1 MKRLFTLII
10 LMVAMLPAFSQ
21 RIVVEKNNNAT
32 QAVDLHNFQ
41 RITFNGSVLNIL
53 QTNGTATSTEMSDIV
68 RIYFDDY
75 TRINEVD
82 FNDGKELVAYI
93 SPDEIAVNCEAGEEI
108 AIYNISGTLVLK
120 ERQDSEGGSI
130 SIANLP
136 KGLYLLRANSQTVK
150 ILKR

>member
-1 MKRLFTLII
+1 
-10 LMVAMLPAFSQ
+10 MVPAFSQ
-21 RIVVEKNNNAT
+21 RIVVEKSNNAT

-41 RITFNGSVLNIL
+41 RITFSGSTLNIL

-75 TRINEVD
+75 TRINEVN

-108 AIYNISGTLVLK
+108 AIYNISGTMVLK
-120 ERQDSEGGSI
+120 ERQNSEGGSI

-136 KGLYLLRANSQTVK
+136 KGLYLLRAKSQTVK

>member
-1 MKRLFTLII
+1 
-10 LMVAMLPAFSQ
+10 MVAMLPAFSQ

-82 FNDGKELVAYI
+82 FNNGKELVAYI

>member
-1 MKRLFTLII
+1 
-10 LMVAMLPAFSQ
+10 MVAMVPAFSQ
-21 RIVVEKNNNAT
+21 RIVVEKSNNAT

-41 RITFNGSVLNIL
+41 RITFSGSTLNIL

-75 TRINEVD
+75 TRINEVN

-108 AIYNISGTLVLK
+108 AIYNISGTMVLK
-120 ERQDSEGGSI
+120 ERQNSEGGSI

-136 KGLYLLRANSQTVK
+136 KGLYLLRAKSQTVK

>member
-1 MKRLFTLII
+1 
-10 LMVAMLPAFSQ
+10 MVAMVPAFSQ

-41 RITFNGSVLNIL
+41 RITFSGCTLNIL

-75 TRINEVD
+75 TRINEVN

-108 AIYNISGTLVLK
+108 AIYNISGTMVLK
-120 ERQDSEGGSI
+120 ERQNSEGGSI

-136 KGLYLLRANSQTVK
+136 KGLYLLRAKSQTVK

>member
-1 MKRLFTLII
+1 
-10 LMVAMLPAFSQ
+10 MVPAFSQ
-21 RIVVEKNNNAT
+21 RIVVEKSNNAT

-41 RITFNGSVLNIL
+41 RITFSGSTLNIL

-75 TRINEVD
+75 TRINEVN

-108 AIYNISGTLVLK
+108 AIYNISGTMVLK
-120 ERQDSEGGSI
+120 ERQNSEGGSI

-136 KGLYLLRANSQTVK
+136 KGLYLLRANRQTIK
-150 ILKR
+150 ILKK

>member
-1 MKRLFTLII
+1 
-10 LMVAMLPAFSQ
+10 MVAMLPAFSQ
-21 RIVVEKNNNAT
+21 RIVIEKSNNAT

-41 RITFNGSVLNIL
+41 RITFNGGVLNIL
-53 QTNGTATSTEMSDIV
+53 QTNGAATSTEMSDIV

-75 TRINEVD
+75 TRINEVN
-82 FNDGKELVAYI
+82 FNDDKELVAYI

-108 AIYNISGTLVLK
+108 AIYNISGIAVLK
-120 ERQDSEGGSI
+120 ERQSSEGGSI

-136 KGLYLLRANSQTVK
+136 KGLYLLRAKNQTVK

>member
-1 MKRLFTLII
+1 
-10 LMVAMLPAFSQ
+10 MVAMMPAFSQ
-21 RIVVEKNNNAT
+21 RIVVEKSNNAT

-41 RITFNGSVLNIL
+41 RITFSGSTLNIL

-75 TRINEVD
+75 TRINEVN

-108 AIYNISGTLVLK
+108 AIYNISGTMVLK
-120 ERQDSEGGSI
+120 ERQNSEGGSI

-136 KGLYLLRANSQTVK
+136 KGLYLLRAKSQTVK

>member
-1 MKRLFTLII
+1 
-10 LMVAMLPAFSQ
+10 
-21 RIVVEKNNNAT
+21 
-32 QAVDLHNFQ
+32 
-41 RITFNGSVLNIL
+41 
-53 QTNGTATSTEMSDIV
+53 MSDIV

-75 TRINEVD
+75 TRINEVN

-108 AIYNISGTLVLK
+108 AIYNISGTMVLK
-120 ERQDSEGGSI
+120 ERQNSEGGSI

-136 KGLYLLRANSQTVK
+136 KGLYLLRAKSQTVK

>member
-1 MKRLFTLII
+1 
-10 LMVAMLPAFSQ
+10 MVAMLPAFSQ

-32 QAVDLHNFQ
+32 QSVDLHNFQ

>member
-130 SIANLP
+130 SITNLP

>member
-1 MKRLFTLII
+1 MLFR
-10 LMVAMLPAFSQ
+10 S
-21 RIVVEKNNNAT
+21 

-41 RITFNGSVLNIL
+41 RITFSGSTLNIL

-75 TRINEVD
+75 TRINEVN

-108 AIYNISGTLVLK
+108 AIYNISGTMVLK
-120 ERQDSEGGSI
+120 ERQNSEGGSI

-136 KGLYLLRANSQTVK
+136 KGLYLLRAKSQTVK

>member
-1 MKRLFTLII
+1 
-10 LMVAMLPAFSQ
+10 MVAMVPAFSQ
-21 RIVVEKNNNAT
+21 RIIVEKNNNAT

-41 RITFNGSVLNIL
+41 RITFSDSTLNIL

-75 TRINEVD
+75 TRINEVN

-108 AIYNISGTLVLK
+108 AIYNISGTMVLK
-120 ERQDSEGGSI
+120 ERQNSEGGSI

-136 KGLYLLRANSQTVK
+136 KGLYLLRAKSQTVK

>member
-1 MKRLFTLII
+1 
-10 LMVAMLPAFSQ
+10 MVAMVPAFSQ

-32 QAVDLHNFQ
+32 QAVDLHNFH

-75 TRINEVD
+75 TRINEVN

-108 AIYNISGTLVLK
+108 AIYNISGTMVLK
-120 ERQDSEGGSI
+120 ERQNSEGGSI

-136 KGLYLLRANSQTVK
+136 KGLYLLRAKSQTVK

>member
-1 MKRLFTLII
+1 
-10 LMVAMLPAFSQ
+10 MVAMLPAFSQ

>member
-1 MKRLFTLII
+1 
-10 LMVAMLPAFSQ
+10 MVAMLPAFSQ

-75 TRINEVD
+75 TRINEVN

-108 AIYNISGTLVLK
+108 AIYNISGTMVLK
-120 ERQDSEGGSI
+120 ERQNSEGGSI

-136 KGLYLLRANSQTVK
+136 KGLYLLRAKSQTVK

>member
-1 MKRLFTLII
+1 
-10 LMVAMLPAFSQ
+10 MVAMVPAFSQ

-41 RITFNGSVLNIL
+41 RITFSGSTLNIL
-53 QTNGTATSTEMSDIV
+53 QTNSTATSTEMSDIV

-75 TRINEVD
+75 TRINEVN

-108 AIYNISGTLVLK
+108 AIYNISGTMVLK
-120 ERQDSEGGSI
+120 ERQNSEGGSI

-136 KGLYLLRANSQTVK
+136 KGLYLLRAKSQTVK

>member
-1 MKRLFTLII
+1 
-10 LMVAMLPAFSQ
+10 MVAMVPAFSQ

-41 RITFNGSVLNIL
+41 RITFSGSTLNIL
-53 QTNGTATSTEMSDIV
+53 QTHGTATSTEMSDIV

-75 TRINEVD
+75 TRINEVN

-108 AIYNISGTLVLK
+108 AIYNISGTMVLK
-120 ERQDSEGGSI
+120 ERQNSEGGSI

-136 KGLYLLRANSQTVK
+136 KGLYLLRAKSQTVK

>member
-1 MKRLFTLII
+1 
-10 LMVAMLPAFSQ
+10 MVAMVPAFSQ
-21 RIVVEKNNNAT
+21 RIVVEKSNNAT

-41 RITFNGSVLNIL
+41 RITFSGSTLNIL

-75 TRINEVD
+75 TRINEVN

-108 AIYNISGTLVLK
+108 AIYNISGTMVLK
-120 ERQDSEGGSI
+120 ERQNSEGGSI

-136 KGLYLLRANSQTVK
+136 KGLYLLRAKNQTVK

>member
-1 MKRLFTLII
+1 
-10 LMVAMLPAFSQ
+10 MVAMVPAFSQ

-75 TRINEVD
+75 TRINEVN

-108 AIYNISGTLVLK
+108 AIYNISGTMVLK
-120 ERQDSEGGSI
+120 ERQNSEGGSI

-136 KGLYLLRANSQTVK
+136 KGLYLLRAKSQTVK

>member
-1 MKRLFTLII
+1 
-10 LMVAMLPAFSQ
+10 MVAMVPAFSQ
-21 RIVVEKNNNAT
+21 RIVVEKSNNAT

-41 RITFNGSVLNIL
+41 RITFSGSTLNIL

-75 TRINEVD
+75 TRINEVN
-82 FNDGKELVAYI
+82 FNNGKELVAYI

-108 AIYNISGTLVLK
+108 AIYNISGTMVLK
-120 ERQDSEGGSI
+120 ERQNSEGGSI

-136 KGLYLLRANSQTVK
+136 KGLYLLRAKSQTVK

>member
-1 MKRLFTLII
+1 
-10 LMVAMLPAFSQ
+10 MVAMVPAFSQ

-41 RITFNGSVLNIL
+41 RITFSGSTLNIL
-53 QTNGTATSTEMSDIV
+53 KTNGTATSTEMSDIV

-75 TRINEVD
+75 TRINEVN

-108 AIYNISGTLVLK
+108 AIYNISGTMVLK
-120 ERQDSEGGSI
+120 ERQNSEGGSI

-136 KGLYLLRANSQTVK
+136 KGLYLLRAKSQTVK

>member
-1 MKRLFTLII
+1 
-10 LMVAMLPAFSQ
+10 MVAMVPAFSQ

-41 RITFNGSVLNIL
+41 RITFSGSTLNIL

-75 TRINEVD
+75 TRINEVN

-108 AIYNISGTLVLK
+108 AIYNISGTMVLK
-120 ERQDSEGGSI
+120 ERQNSEGGSI

-136 KGLYLLRANSQTVK
+136 KGLYLLRAKSQTVK

>member
-1 MKRLFTLII
+1 
-10 LMVAMLPAFSQ
+10 MVAMVPAFSQ

-41 RITFNGSVLNIL
+41 RITFSGSTLNIL

-75 TRINEVD
+75 TRINEVN

-93 SPDEIAVNCEAGEEI
+93 SPDELAVNCEAGEEI
-108 AIYNISGTLVLK
+108 AIYNISGTMVLK
-120 ERQDSEGGSI
+120 ERQNSEGGSI

-136 KGLYLLRANSQTVK
+136 KGLYLLRAKSQTVK